1 MYTIDDTAC
10 NSCAGGFHVNDEEK
24 TREELEAE
32 LSELRERLSEL
43 ERSEKELQRV
53 RRSLQQG
60 AEALSTVLESSH
72 DILTVV
78 KSDGTVVYVSPSIER
93 ATGYRL
99 EELAGINGFDLVH
112 PEDVDSL
119 SQEFF
124 AGLNEPG
131 CVIHLDFR
139 YRHADGSWHNMEA
152 QGINLSD
159 NPVVSGIVITA
170 RDITDRKT
178 MELALAEREKY
189 MRTLIENI
197 TDVILILDRK
207 GKLTF
212 ISSSLANVL
221 GYEPSQYIGHD
232 PLAYFTEALHPDDI
246 QKVMDF
252 VSDSLRTPGLSETIE
267 FRVLHADGSE
277 RTIETRAN
285 NLLEDPVIQ
294 GVVSTMRDITEKKRV
309 QETIAARERYYRSLI
324 RNAADMVTVLDENF
338 KFQWGSPSAA
348 RITGYGPEDVYGKG
362 ILDFLHPDDVE
373 SARHEYEILLAN
385 PGMIFTGERRFRH
398 KDGLYHWHEAIM
410 TNLLQDPYVQG
421 IIVNSRDI
429 TERKIIEEMLL
440 ASNRE
445 LDSFATTVSHDLR
458 TPLSLIEGYAQLL
471 RAEGNTEE
479 ENEAYLKSIIIA
491 ARRMDEMTESL
502 LGYAQ
507 AGQAEGTVSPVE
519 PLDIVS
525 DILFEHSVEIE
536 KNNVDIV
543 LGEEFPTLEVDRF
556 KLRQVFTNLIDNAV
570 KYLAHTDRP
579 RIEIGSQADENTA
592 TFFVRDNGPGL
603 DPALKDDIFQ
613 PFKRFSTSRSPGLG
627 IGLSTVKRA
636 VEGWGGRIWVESE
649 PGKGATFFFTAPMG

>member
-1 MYTIDDTAC
+1 MDTSGDAAC
-10 NSCAGGFHVNDEEK
+10 DLVLEDSDMNDGEK
-24 TREELEAE
+24 SREELEAE
-32 LSELRERLSEL
+32 LSDLRGRLSEL
-43 ERSEKELQRV
+43 ERSERELQRV
-53 RRSLQQG
+53 KKSLQQG
-60 AEALSTVLESSH
+60 AEALGVVLDNSH
-72 DILTVV
+72 DILTIV
-78 KSDGTVVYVSPSIER
+78 KPDGTVVYVSPSIER
-93 ATGYRL
+93 STGYRL
-99 EELAGINGFDLVH
+99 KELAGTNGFDLVH

-119 SQEFF
+119 SQVFF
-124 AGLNEPG
+124 AGLKEPG
-131 CVIHLDFR
+131 DVINMEFR

-159 NPVVSGIVITA
+159 NPVVSGMVITA

-178 MELALAEREKY
+178 MELALAEREQY

-197 TDVILILDRK
+197 TDVILILDRE

-212 ISSSLANVL
+212 ISSSLASVL
-221 GYEPSQYIGHD
+221 GYDPSQYIGHD

-246 QKVMDF
+246 QKVVDF
-252 VSDSLRTPGLSETIE
+252 VTDSLRKPGLSETLE
-267 FRVLHADGSE
+267 FRVIHADGSE

-285 NLLEDPVIQ
+285 NLLDDPVIQ
-294 GVVSTMRDITEKKRV
+294 GVISTMRDITERK
-309 QETIAARERYYRSLI
+309 QSEETIAARERYYRSLI
-324 RNAADMVTVLDENF
+324 RNAADMVTVLDENLS
-338 KFQWGSPSAA
+338 FQWGSPSAA
-348 RITGYGPEDVYGKG
+348 RITGYGSQDVYGKG
-362 ILDFLHPDDVE
+362 ILDFLHPDDVD
-373 SARHEYEILLAN
+373 SARHDYAILLEN

-398 KDGLYHWHEAIM
+398 KDGFYHWHEAIM
-410 TNLLQDPYVQG
+410 TNLLHDPSVQG

-429 TERKIIEEMLL
+429 TERKVIEEMLL

-471 RAEGNTEE
+471 RAAGNTEE
-479 ENEAYLKSIIIA
+479 ENEAYLKSIITA

-536 KNNVDIV
+536 KNNVDII
-543 LGEEFPTLEVDRF
+543 LGEEFPTLKVDQF

-570 KYLAHTDRP
+570 KYLGNTTRP
-579 RIEIGSQADENTA
+579 RIEIGSQADQSTA
-592 TFFVRDNGPGL
+592 TFYVRDNGPGL

-613 PFKRFSTSRSPGLG
+613 PFKRFGTSVSPGLG

-636 VEGWGGRIWVESE
+636 VEGWDGRIWVESA
-649 PGKGATFFFTAPMG
+649 PGKGATFFFTAPLG